1 MSFSEMIKILE
12 NFLSF
17 LDFAVSLTHHFYSPG
32 VRIRYHKL
40 HGSTLGLVLLDRL
53 LASLGK
59 LLVSLGRL
67 LVSLDRLP
75 TAIDRLHCTM
85 RTALYTSCK
94 YTELT
99 SNVYSYFCNARI
111 LGSYLWCQQPSSV
124 ALYKV
129 TIVFTVKLRNMV
141 TPHGKHSCTASG

>member
-1 MSFSEMIKILE
+1 MKKVMPSMSFSEMIKILE

-32 VRIRYHKL
+32 VRIGYHKL
-40 HGSTLGLVLLDRL
+40 HGSTLVLVSIGRL
-53 LASLGK
+53 LASLG
-59 LLVSLGRL
+59 
-67 LVSLDRLP
+67 RLP
-75 TAIDRLHCTM
+75 AAIDRLHCTM

-111 LGSYLWCQQPSSV
+111 LGVICGASSRH
-124 ALYKV
+124 L
-129 TIVFTVKLRNMV
+129 
-141 TPHGKHSCTASG
+141 